1 MLKPSLIQGQLY
13 SEEPLEC
20 SKGTFKS
27 EGSGG
32 FLLLQKDIPNLYPKL
47 LHPVHGIDKMESNY
61 TVVWTAY
68 RFYSPKLCCFFPEA
82 LTIKSKTNA
91 FMGHL
96 L

>member
-32 FLLLQKDIPNLYPKL
+32 FLLLEKNNPNLYHKL
-47 LHPVHGIDKMESNY
+47 LHPVYGKDEILIGFIILQGK
-61 TVVWTAY
+61 
-68 RFYSPKLCCFFPEA
+68 K
-82 LTIKSKTNA
+82 
-91 FMGHL
+91 
-96 L
+96 